1 MNNLI
6 QFENIEVGERFH
18 DAATAEDYAKV
29 CNNAAERLIGGNY
42 HSGDLMTFEPTELV
56 QLINN

>member
-1 MNNLI
+1 MNTITFDALD
-6 QFENIEVGERFH
+6 VGERFH
-18 DAATAEDYAKV
+18 DATTAEDYAKV

-56 QLINN
+56 YPLTN

>member
-1 MNNLI
+1 MNTITFDALD
-6 QFENIEVGERFH
+6 VGERFH
-18 DAATAEDYAKV
+18 DATRAEDYAKV

-56 QLINN
+56 YPLTN